1 MENSMLEE
9 ENIIKDLRN
18 FFRLEKLKKKN
29 QLIPHLKV

>member
-18 FFRLEKLKKKN
+18 FFRLEKLKKKIN
-29 QLIPHLKV
+29 